1 LDQLRDD
8 RFLVTWVNS
17 IALNHFRKVVRF
29 EARNEPLQDRP
40 RSGPW
45 VNWAAIDLSRIMDSC
60 RPRDR
65 ALLTAQLEGVTAKEL
80 SDRTGASPAAIRIRM
95 LRARGA
101 AREFAYSPHRN
112 AA

>member
-1 LDQLRDD
+1 
-8 RFLVTWVNS
+8 
-17 IALNHFRKVVRF
+17 
-29 EARNEPLQDRP
+29 
-40 RSGPW
+40 
-45 VNWAAIDLSRIMDSC
+45 MDSC